1 MHEQR
6 PTVSSQTDDF
16 YFIISR
22 AIESTKG
29 DPAQSRKVIYELARA
44 KLQKEAWLRNPPVG
58 LLEMRQYL
66 HALEAA
72 IERIERTSSQEDEL
86 QSLLSRMRLIET
98 NDATPARTAVT
109 IHHELIDTNDT
120 KTAPVWLRSA
130 ERLLPTVQAKRIW
143 LTAEGLIS
151 MVATAVIAVALFAFL
166 ESRFDFG
173 VLRHGPG
180 SISSV
185 DETASIR
192 QQGPAAR
199 NDVSSGTERTTPV
212 GMPAFP
218 LPTLYGVYALSG
230 GQLRE
235 LELLPIKL
243 PDQKVFISAPITTPS
258 RTTLSD
264 RRASFVV
271 FRRDL
276 MTSAPERVTI
286 RVVARVMRS
295 RTFSSTGKPIIADV
309 DDLWAV
315 RSNSYEFRVA
325 PLSQSPEMI
334 AIRSEND
341 DFSFSAGRYALVL
354 KGQAYDFSV
363 DGPITQAEQ
372 CLERTEAL
380 NGAVY
385 SECQAP

>member
-6 PTVSSQTDDF
+6 PAISSQRDNF
-16 YFIISR
+16 YFILSR
-22 AIESTKG
+22 AIDSTKG
-29 DPAQSRKVIYELARA
+29 DSAQLRKVIYELARA
-44 KLQKEAWLRNPPVG
+44 KLQKEAWLRDPPVSI
-58 LLEMRQYL
+58 LEMRQYL
-66 HALEAA
+66 HAFEAA
-72 IERIERTSSQEDEL
+72 IERIESTSSQEDEL
-86 QSLLSRMRLIET
+86 QFLLSRVRLIES
-98 NDATPARTAVT
+98 NDATPKSTAVT
-109 IHHELIDTNDT
+109 IQQGFIDTNDT
-120 KTAPVWLRSA
+120 KAVPIWLRSA
-130 ERLLPTVQAKRIW
+130 ERLLPAVQVRRIW
-143 LTAEGLIS
+143 LSAEALIS
-151 MVATAVIAVALFAFL
+151 MVAAAVIAVALFAFV
-166 ESRFDFG
+166 ESHFDFG
-173 VLRHGPG
+173 IFQHEPRR
-180 SISSV
+180 ISSI

-199 NDVSSGTERTTPV
+199 NDVSSETERTTPV
-212 GMPAFP
+212 GTPVLP
-218 LPTLYGVYALSG
+218 LPVLYGVYAISD

-235 LELLPIKL
+235 LELLPIKV

-295 RTFSSTGKPIIADV
+295 RTFSSTGKPIITDV

-334 AIRSEND
+334 VIRSEND